1 MRDGRQEEMWKYVSQ
16 ICFITALFQS
26 AEPRKIKRKDFND
39 WEQIQDVLNQR
50 AKPSSEQLD
59 QIARAFRRRS

>member
-1 MRDGRQEEMWKYVSQ
+1 MYVSQ